1 MEDLIADYKL
11 QIRELR
17 SLVIILQKATQNDEQ
32 DFNKEID
39 DYLELTISKIN
50 NLLSNI
56 DNLAKFI
63 QG

>member
-17 SLVIILQKATQNDEQ
+17 SLIIILQKATQNDEQ

>member
-11 QIRELR
+11 QRRELR
-17 SLVIILQKATQNDEQ
+17 SLIIILQKATQNDEQ